1 LNSGVGCGIYT
12 TNTTE
17 ACEYILKDSK
27 SQIVVVENKQQL
39 DKILKCKEKLPI
51 KKIIQYSGTIE
62 NDYDG
67 LVISVIIFFCFIKQK
82 PFKLKI
88 LSF

>member
-1 LNSGVGCGIYT
+1 MNSGVGCGIYT
-12 TNTTE
+12 TNTSE

-39 DKILKCKEKLPI
+39 DKILKCKERLPI

-67 LVISVIIFFCFIKQK
+67 LVISVIFYLVFFL
-82 PFKLKI
+82 LK
-88 LSF
+88 